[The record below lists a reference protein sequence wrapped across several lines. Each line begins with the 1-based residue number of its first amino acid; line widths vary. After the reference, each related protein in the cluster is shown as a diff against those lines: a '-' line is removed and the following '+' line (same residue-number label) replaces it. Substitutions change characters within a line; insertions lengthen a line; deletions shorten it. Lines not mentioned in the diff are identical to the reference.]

1 MTIVCAGFA
10 YFLVADFPE
19 EARWLSDDE
28 RAFVQ
33 ARLAEDA
40 GDSNLDAKTTWR
52 DVIGV
57 FKDSKIII
65 GGFVYFGII
74 VSGYGYAYFSPS
86 IILSLGYSPV
96 MTQLYSVPPW
106 AATFTMSMLVA
117 AASDYYKKRF
127 IFILPLM
134 FVGATGLIVLL
145 TVHDNVKVRYGSLFL
160 VAVGG
165 FAAIPVVICWLST
178 NRECISVCCSN
189 SIT

>member
-1 MTIVCAGFA
+1 MTIVCAVFA

-28 RAFVQ
+28 KAFVQ
-33 ARLAEDA
+33 ARLAEDT
-40 GDSNLDAKTTWR
+40 GDSHLDAKTTWR

-57 FKDSKIII
+57 FKDFKVIL

-86 IILSLGYSPV
+86 IILSLGYTPV

-134 FVGATGLIVLL
+134 FAGATGMIVLL
-145 TVHDNVKVRYGSLFL
+145 TVHDSVKVRYGSLFL
-160 VAVGG
+160 VATGE
-165 FAAIPVVICWLST
+165 FAAIPIVVCWLST
-178 NRECISVCCSN
+178 NRESTSARSSN
-189 SIT
+189 PII

>member
-33 ARLAEDA
+33 ARLAEDT

-86 IILSLGYSPV
+86 IIL
-96 MTQLYSVPPW
+96 
-106 AATFTMSMLVA
+106 
-117 AASDYYKKRF
+117 
-127 IFILPLM
+127 
-134 FVGATGLIVLL
+134 
-145 TVHDNVKVRYGSLFL
+145 
-160 VAVGG
+160 
-165 FAAIPVVICWLST
+165 
-178 NRECISVCCSN
+178 
-189 SIT
+189 